1 MLLRLRSPRPL
12 GLALACAATLAGCAT
27 QGAPKLAIRPQHP
40 QDLGGHWVVDPSRS
54 EDPDAKIA
62 LLASERQGQ
71 GGGGGHHGGGHGGGG
86 GGMGGMGGMGGGH
99 GGHGGGGN
107 TDSSGSTPSS
117 TAGQGAG
124 SGLVESLQR
133 RGLIPDKLDIVQKPG
148 VILLSPDGHP
158 HSVSVDVASSSSPV
172 GTQAGWDGDT
182 FVVVLHTSGKPDVT
196 QRYSVT
202 SDRKWLT
209 VTTDMKMGKS
219 SELSFIREFSATTP
233 P

>member
-1 MLLRLRSPRPL
+1 MLSRLRFPRPL
-12 GLALACAATLAGCAT
+12 GLALACAAMMAGCAT
-27 QGAPKLAIRPQHP
+27 QGTPKLAVRPQHP

-62 LLASERQGQ
+62 LLASERRGQ
-71 GGGGGHHGGGHGGGG
+71 GGGMGGHGGGHGGGG
-86 GGMGGMGGMGGGH
+86 GGMGGMGGGH
-99 GGHGGGGN
+99 GGHGGGGHAGN
-107 TDSSGSTPSS
+107 SDSGSPSS
-117 TAGQGAG
+117 AGQGAG

-148 VILLSPDGHP
+148 LVLLSPDGHP
-158 HSVSVDVASSSSPV
+158 RSVSVDIASSTSPV

-182 FVVVLHTSGKPDVT
+182 FVVVMHTAGRPDVT

>member
-1 MLLRLRSPRPL
+1 M
-12 GLALACAATLAGCAT
+12 
-27 QGAPKLAIRPQHP
+27 
-40 QDLGGHWVVDPSRS
+40 
-54 EDPDAKIA
+54 
-62 LLASERQGQ
+62 
-71 GGGGGHHGGGHGGGG
+71 GGHHGGGHGGGAAVG
-86 GGMGGMGGMGGGH
+86 GWVAWAAVMAAAAVAAMR
-99 GGHGGGGN
+99 
-107 TDSSGSTPSS
+107 TAPVPPRRPV
-117 TAGQGAG
+117 AGQGAG

-182 FVVVLHTSGKPDVT
+182 FVVVLHTAGKPDVT

-219 SELSFIREFSATTP
+219 SDLSFIREFSATTP

>member
-1 MLLRLRSPRPL
+1 MFFRLRSPRPL
-12 GLALACAATLAGCAT
+12 GLALACVATLAGCAT
-27 QGAPKLAIRPQHP
+27 QGTPKLAIRPQHP

-62 LLASERQGQ
+62 LLASERKGQ
-71 GGGGGHHGGGHGGGG
+71 GGGGMGGHGGGHGGGG
-86 GGMGGMGGMGGGH
+86 GGMGGMGGGH

-107 TDSSGSTPSS
+107 AGSSASTSPSS
-117 TAGQGAG
+117 TGQGAG

-148 VILLSPDGHP
+148 LVLLSPDGQP
-158 HSVSVDVASSSSPV
+158 HSVSVDIASSTSPV

-182 FVVVLHTSGKPDVT
+182 FVVVLHTAGKPDVT

-219 SELSFIREFSATTP
+219 SDLSFIREFSATTP